1 MLNILITILLTHR
14 VWSIS
19 LKKKKKKKANHI
31 QQNCDIASFNFL
43 SETGQC
49 KIWLLIQKGKQI
61 TVENERRNWAIIS
74 VSTLDV

>member
-1 MLNILITILLTHR
+1 MIYLLKK
-14 VWSIS
+14 
-19 LKKKKKKKANHI
+19 KKKKKKKANHI
-31 QQNCDIASFNFL
+31 QQNCDIASLNFL